1 MKRIVMSLV
10 AFMLLFTV
18 IKPVVGL
25 AEINEGDFGDF
36 AEAEGISPDTLEE
49 LILTYLGKEYTEYNS
64 IDDLKE
70 ELGEKITE
78 ENLNELME
86 TYGFSSRDELMVEL
100 EYQDGYDKSNSIE
113 DTYIF
118 INILKHALSWE
129 EIEGTEITDESLKQW
144 LVDYEM
150 TLEEL
155 NELLSSNSDSLSN
168 YQYLEDL
175 EAAVLGYMFIDAILE
190 GLAEF
195 GIDRQELENLEKHIS
210 AIDFED
216 PALEEK
222 LLELEKRADN
232 LPEFE
237 SSSELTEAQMKE
249 IVALFNEV
257 LDIYQMEAKFYLT
270 KDGSKKAISIEELMV
285 LESTNGADLLIEF
298 YNKQG
303 ELLADM
309 IITAEMFGSDLIDK
323 VTEPVKTVPKPQVE
337 NKAGKIENK
346 EGKAINKTINGGKL
360 PNTAGNYAE
369 GVLLGIGALAAG
381 AGLLFFRRKNKEAA

>member
-129 EIEGTEITDESLKQW
+129 EFEGTEITDESLKQW
-144 LVDYEM
+144 LGDYEM

-155 NELLSSNSDSLSN
+155 NELLTSHSDSLSN

-175 EAAVLGYMFIDAILE
+175 EEAILGYMFMDAILE

-195 GIDRQELENLEKHIS
+195 GIDRQELDNLAKHIS
-210 AIDFED
+210 SLDFED

-237 SSSELTEAQMKE
+237 SSTELTEAQIQE
-249 IVALFNEV
+249 IVDLFNEV

-270 KDGSKKAISIEELMV
+270 KDGSKKAISIDELMI
-285 LESTNGADLLIEF
+285 LESTDGADLLIEL

-309 IITAEMFGSDLIDK
+309 IITADMFGSDLIDK

-337 NKAGKIENK
+337 NKAGKI
-346 EGKAINKTINGGKL
+346 INKTINGGKL

-369 GVLLGIGALAAG
+369 GVWIGIGILAAG